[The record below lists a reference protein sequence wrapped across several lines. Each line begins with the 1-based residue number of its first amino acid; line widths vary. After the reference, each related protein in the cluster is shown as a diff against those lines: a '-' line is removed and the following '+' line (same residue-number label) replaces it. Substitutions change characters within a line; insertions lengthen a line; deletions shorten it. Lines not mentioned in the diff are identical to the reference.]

1 MSNYRTTDGDGAFAV
16 AEDAVALW
24 RAAPPAALAI
34 HLAGTISF
42 VIGLL
47 YSWGALASA
56 RADAADTAGCALLL
70 TVLFHAM
77 KTAQAVVAARLF
89 ALAAGD
95 APPVFGA
102 RSLLRIFGRQVLLQT
117 TGLLALPL
125 SIVLLLPFGWV
136 HAYYQNL
143 TVYGARLEWSL
154 DDVRR
159 RAREQACLWPRQNHL
174 LIWLVSPWPFGAA
187 LALSFAAALLLAW
200 IAREGGSGLIRPSQV
215 LFAGLALFAFNLW
228 PCSPL
233 GFLIA
238 INVALTAVALPFLAT
253 MLFGIRT
260 PFDVGGIHAFANA
273 TFLGIVWG
281 AVFLVLDP
289 VIKAAHVLRCFH
301 GASRHTGADLRA
313 RLRRLAASA
322 LLALLYLLPC
332 ATSVRAD
339 TPPVSGVGGPLPAAR
354 AAPVRADTP
363 SLPAAPVVAPSQL
376 RAEVRAVLDGPAY
389 RWRLPAEETSAG
401 SSWLAGTAFWRFSE
415 RCAEWAR
422 TCLSRL
428 ADWVERILDRLLRR
442 DKPDTPS
449 SNHEP
454 VDARAWL
461 VPLFWMAFAAVLCGA
476 VIYYLRS
483 RRCAARLPARVG
495 QALTAAMPD
504 VVDERTLASALPAD
518 EWQRLALELA
528 GRGEWRSALR
538 AWFLSLLAALD
549 ARHLVRV
556 QRYKT
561 NADYARELARRAHAM
576 PALAPLFGESAR
588 VFEES
593 WYGTCEVTE
602 ERLGRFRQM
611 IEELER
617 QAV

>member
-1 MSNYRTTDGDGAFAV
+1 MNNRRVIDGAGAFAV

-24 RAAPPAALAI
+24 RAAPPAVWAI
-34 HLAGTISF
+34 HSAGTISF

-47 YSWGALASA
+47 YSWSALAST

-70 TVLFHAM
+70 AVLFHVM
-77 KTAQAVVAARLF
+77 KTAQAVAAARLF
-89 ALAAGD
+89 ALAEGD
-95 APPVFGA
+95 APPAFGV
-102 RSLLRIFGRQVLLQT
+102 RSLIRIFGRQVLLQT

-125 SIVLLLPFGWV
+125 SVVLVLPFGWV

-154 DDVRR
+154 DEVRR
-159 RAREQACLWPRQNHL
+159 RAREQARLWPRQNHV

-187 LALSFAAALLLAW
+187 LAISFAAALLLAW
-200 IAREGGSGLIRPSQV
+200 IARNNGSGLLRPSQV

-238 INVALTAVALPFLAT
+238 INVALTAVALPFLVT

-313 RLRRLAASA
+313 RLRRLAAA
-322 LLALLYLLPC
+322 GLLVLLLFLPG
-332 ATSVRAD
+332 ATLARAD
-339 TPPVSGVGGPLPAAR
+339 TPPPLPAASIVK
-354 AAPVRADTP
+354 PQ
-363 SLPAAPVVAPSQL
+363 QL

-389 RWRLPAEETSAG
+389 RWRLPAEETRAA

-422 TCLSRL
+422 NCLSRL
-428 ADWVERILDRLLRR
+428 ADWVERLLDRLLRR

-483 RRCAARLPARVG
+483 RRRAARLPARVG
-495 QALTAAMPD
+495 QALTATMPD

-538 AWFLSLLAALD
+538 AWFLSLLASLD

-561 NADYARELARRAHAM
+561 NADYAHELARRAHAM